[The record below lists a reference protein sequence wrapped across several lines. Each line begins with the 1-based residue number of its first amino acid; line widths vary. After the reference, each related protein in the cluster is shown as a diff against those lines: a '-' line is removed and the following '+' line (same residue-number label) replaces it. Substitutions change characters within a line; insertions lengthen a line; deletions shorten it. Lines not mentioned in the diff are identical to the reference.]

1 MSGEVGEA
9 SISKSND
16 KSGYFAEQVVRWAT
30 PRSVGRI
37 TKVEKLL
44 FCRTSGEVG
53 DASISQSNYKSCY
66 FAEQVV
72 RWATPRSVSRITKV
86 VICRTSG
93 EVGDAL
99 LRLNSLF
106 NCVFYNMGDYIASE
120 KVHVLYGTIY
130 HLLK

>member
-1 MSGEVGEA
+1 M
-9 SISKSND
+9 
-16 KSGYFAEQVVRWAT
+16 
-30 PRSVGRI
+30 
-37 TKVEKLL
+37 
-44 FCRTSGEVG
+44 G

-120 KVHVLYGTIY
+120 KVHVLYGTVEDRLTLVLDNSITCELY
-130 HLLK
+130 VMRNSMYT

>member
-1 MSGEVGEA
+1 M
-9 SISKSND
+9 
-16 KSGYFAEQVVRWAT
+16 
-30 PRSVGRI
+30 
-37 TKVEKLL
+37 
-44 FCRTSGEVG
+44 G

-120 KVHVLYGTIY
+120 KVHELYGTIY